1 MRASRNLTRSRLD
14 RGAGV
19 PRNHGGEVARILIVE
34 DDADNQE
41 LVTRFLRRS
50 GHEVFLAPDGFA
62 GVAAAREHL
71 PDLILMDL
79 GLPGMD
85 GWEASRSIRNDPATA
100 QIPIIALTAHAFTQE
115 VNRAVAAG
123 IDSYELKP
131 IVYQRLMQ
139 KIAEALGS

>member
-1 MRASRNLTRSRLD
+1 M
-14 RGAGV
+14 
-19 PRNHGGEVARILIVE
+19 ARILVVE

-50 GHEVFLAPDGFA
+50 GHRVINALDGFA
-62 GVAAAREHL
+62 GVKEAREQM

-85 GWEASRSIRNDPATA
+85 GWEASRRIRDDPETSH
-100 QIPIIALTAHAFTQE
+100 IPIIALTAHAFTDE
-115 VNRAVAAG
+115 VAKALEAG

-131 IVYQRLMQ
+131 VVYQRLME
-139 KIAEALGS
+139 KIAEELRRHVPTA